1 MRLFGGK
8 NNKFKSDPPKI
19 RIEKVV
25 VDRPAQK
32 PKPKPNPILSGSAS
46 RS

>member
-8 NNKFKSDPPKI
+8 NNKIKVDPPKI

-25 VDRPAQK
+25 VDR
-32 PKPKPNPILSGSAS
+32 I
-46 RS
+46 